1 MHEDRKQAFLA
12 HTVISSDAPVP
23 TTDDAQA
30 SRTDPDTASPRDV
43 THSSGAGGD
52 ETNEE
57 NAASSD
63 AALMTHDE
71 AEAGTPY
78 LTKSRV
84 VLVSRMYM

>member
-52 ETNEE
+52 ETNDE
-57 NAASSD
+57 NAVSSD
-63 AALMTHDE
+63 AAQLTHDE
-71 AEAGTPY
+71 TEAGTSDVTYY
-78 LTKSRV
+78 LMSRIYIHV
-84 VLVSRMYM
+84 